1 VAYRYQQSL
10 FYCISCQT
18 LAFNSIVR
26 QSTYL
31 IYSLISRTFFTWSM
45 ACILPAAYTRNI
57 SRGTKF
63 SISNS
68 LDGTEDGI
76 LWTDVRDDTHD
87 TDEDDT
93 YDELPYL

>member
-1 VAYRYQQSL
+1 
-10 FYCISCQT
+10 
-18 LAFNSIVR
+18 
-26 QSTYL
+26 
-31 IYSLISRTFFTWSM
+31 M